1 MTTLRCWLMLSVLFV
16 ASLAAPPVAQA
27 QTGNGAEPGGAA
39 RALAEILRDEAEREA
54 LIEQLLSGAEAAG
67 VAPTAT
73 PEPILHVSAA
83 REIAEFTRGIGEA
96 AAGFLSDL
104 TRSSGAILGLVTG
117 DTPIDWAALQA
128 AAVSLALVI
137 AVTLGLYLILRAL
150 GRAIAGRIANGAVRK
165 GWLRSLLRLLAYS
178 ITDALVILLAWAG
191 GYAVALYTG
200 IAGSMDL
207 RQSLFLNAFL
217 LVEMTKVVLRIV
229 LVPRYGTLRFAPM
242 SDETAVY
249 WYFWISRLIG
259 LIGYGMLLIVPLVSD
274 TVSPVVGASLALLIA
289 LTALL
294 TAMLIVLQN
303 RAVVRG
309 ALRARHEADSSD
321 VTGRF
326 LAWLGAIWHLIAI
339 LWLVALFVIWQT
351 SPETALPFMLG
362 ATLQSAVAIA
372 VGALATV
379 LIGRAIAGG
388 MRLPE
393 DVKRALPLL
402 ESRLNA
408 FVPTILQVVRALV
421 AIAVLASIGQAWDV
435 VDFLGWLA
443 SEAGSDL
450 VSRLV
455 SAAVVVLV
463 AGLAWLAVSS
473 FVEYRLNPSVGR
485 PPGPR
490 ERTLLSL
497 FRNAITVV
505 LVVIAVMLALAQ
517 LGMNIAPL
525 LAGAGVIG
533 LAVGFGAQRLVQDV
547 ITGAFIQIENAM
559 NEGDVVTA
567 GGTTGVVEKLTI
579 RSVGLRD
586 LSGAYHLIPFSSV
599 GTVTNFMK
607 GFGYHVANVGVAY
620 REDIDEVK
628 RLMQLAFDRLKD
640 THHAPD
646 IIGDFEM
653 HGVTELGDSSV
664 VIRGR
669 IRTRPGAQWALGR
682 TYTEIVKKVL
692 DEHGVEIPF
701 PHMTL
706 YMGEDKDGT
715 APPLRIQRAVE
726 ARLQAH
732 RSGGGSEAVPEGAGG
747 AAAPALLPPEDASA
761 PPDASPPDP
770 ASPSEPPPPRGR

>member
-1 MTTLRCWLMLSVLFV
+1 VTDPRRWLLPFVL
-16 ASLAAPPVAQA
+16 LAALLVAMPEARA
-27 QTGNGAEPGGAA
+27 QSANGAEPGAAA
-39 RALAEILRDEAEREA
+39 RALADILRDDAARES
-54 LIEQLLSGAEAAG
+54 LIAQLLEGAEAAG
-67 VAPTAT
+67 VAPAAT

-83 REIAEFTRGIGEA
+83 REIAEFTRSLGEA
-96 AAGFLSDL
+96 TAGFLSDL
-104 TRSSGAILGLVTG
+104 ARSSGAILGLLTG
-117 DTPIDWAALQA
+117 ATPIDWDTLRA
-128 AAVSLALVI
+128 AAAALALVI
-137 AVTLGLYLILRAL
+137 AVTLGLSLVLRAL
-150 GRAIAGRIANGAVRK
+150 GRAIARRLADAAVRQ
-165 GWLRSLLRLLAYS
+165 GWLRALLRLVAYS
-178 ITDALVILLAWAG
+178 LIDALVILLAWAG
-191 GYAVALYTG
+191 GYAVALATG
-200 IAGSMDL
+200 TAASMDI

-217 LVEMTKVVLRIV
+217 LVEMTKVVLRIG
-229 LVPRYGTLRFAPM
+229 LVPRHGSLRFLPM
-242 SDETAVY
+242 TDETAAY
-249 WYFWISRLIG
+249 WYFWASRVIG
-259 LIGYGMLLIVPLVSD
+259 LIGYGMLLVVPLVAD
-274 TVSPVVGASLALLIA
+274 TVSPVVGASLGTLIA

-294 TAMLIVLQN
+294 TAVLIVLQN
-303 RAVVRG
+303 RAVVRA
-309 ALRARHEADSSD
+309 ALRARHEADGSD
-321 VTGRF
+321 MTGRL
-326 LAWLGAIWHLIAI
+326 LAWLGVVWHGVAI
-339 LWLVALFVIWQT
+339 LWLVALFVIWQA
-351 SPETALPFMLG
+351 SPETALPFMLA
-362 ATLQSAVAIA
+362 ATAQSALAIGLG
-372 VGALATV
+372 VLAAV

-421 AIAVLASIGQAWDV
+421 ALAVLASIGQAWDV

-443 SEAGSDL
+443 SEAGTDL
-450 VSRLV
+450 VSRLI

-505 LVVIAVMLALAQ
+505 LVVIAIMLALAQ

-533 LAVGFGAQRLVQDV
+533 LASGFGAQRLVQDV

-607 GFGYHVANVGVAY
+607 GFGYHVANIGVAY

-628 RLMQLAFDRLKD
+628 RLMQLAFERLKE

-669 IRTRPGAQWALGR
+669 IRTRPGSQWALGR
-682 TYTEIVKKVL
+682 TYTELVKKVL

-706 YMGEDKDGT
+706 YMGEDKDGS

-726 ARLQAH
+726 ARLRAS
-732 RSGGGSEAVPEGAGG
+732 REGAGDGSAGTVPAQRDTLAGDSGPAPG
-747 AAAPALLPPEDASA
+747 AAPSLPPPGAD
-761 PPDASPPDP
+761 SPP
-770 ASPSEPPPPRGR
+770 RR